1 MMVMMMPMVVV
12 MMMMAMV
19 MMVMMM
25 MAMVMMMMMMEV
37 EEGEEKVVRVLHGHR
52 HLQDCTLYQVSSP
65 MSAPL
70 VTDQTGKLFIL
81 LFGCHQQTTVEH
93 GEHTQQLRLYEV
105 NLHSRSCDCHMT
117 SM

>member
-1 MMVMMMPMVVV
+1 MRRRWYVSCMDTGTCKS
-12 MMMMAMV
+12 AN
-19 MMVMMM
+19 
-25 MAMVMMMMMMEV
+25 
-37 EEGEEKVVRVLHGHR
+37 
-52 HLQDCTLYQVSSP
+52 CTQYQVSSP
-65 MSAPL
+65 TSAPL